1 MAKYSKAFKLQIVKE
16 YLDGDLGYSALAQK
30 YKIRHKKSI
39 QEQVRQYKQ
48 HGKKDQKEKKSKDM
62 TRSNQSQVTETLT
75 REQLLEK

>member
-1 MAKYSKAFKLQIVKE
+1 MAKYSKVFKLQIVKE

-48 HGKKDQKEKKSKDM
+48 HGKKGLERKEVKRYDKVKSI
-62 TRSNQSQVTETLT
+62 TSNGNFNT
-75 REQLLEK
+75 